1 MEVEDAGVMLED
13 AGDTVE
19 DEDIG
24 FGFDVLDVGAIV
36 ELDFGGSGAFLFQG
50 FRPKFTSIL

>member
-1 MEVEDAGVMLED
+1 MEVEDIGVMLED

-19 DEDIG
+19 DVG
-24 FGFDVLDVGAIV
+24 FGFDVLDVGAIA